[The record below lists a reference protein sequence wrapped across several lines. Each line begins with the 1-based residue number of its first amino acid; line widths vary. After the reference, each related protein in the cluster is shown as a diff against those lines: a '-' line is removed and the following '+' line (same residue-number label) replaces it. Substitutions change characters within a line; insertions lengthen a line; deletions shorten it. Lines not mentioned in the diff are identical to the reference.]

1 MANTKLLLRKA
12 LVKWYILM
20 ALYTKEAGKM
30 TRRKIREGCS
40 TTYQATFTPA
50 TIMTANAMAA
60 AECIMLRVRRYMTV
74 CGRTIDGKARA

>member
-1 MANTKLLLRKA
+1 
-12 LVKWYILM
+12 
-20 ALYTKEAGKM
+20 M

-40 TTYQATFTPA
+40 TTYQATFTPE

-74 CGRTIDGKARA
+74 SGRTIDGKARA